1 MKIKGKMLLLIS
13 LLSIVNF
20 LLYTFISNK
29 IIGFIVSL
37 VLSIIVTLILIGKT
51 IKNMDKIKEILMNLS
66 GNTSDLSI
74 KLDIN
79 SNDEIGEIAKY
90 INIFLEDLEQ
100 VIAQIN
106 QTSKKVADSS
116 LYLSENLKDILNNNN
131 NENHMQAIKEKMEYI
146 AENVNKQT
154 AFSEEAASATTE
166 ISQSINSIHEK
177 AENTKHLAVDT
188 SKLAKESEKNII
200 KNLQELQNIEESV
213 QNIENK
219 TEILEKSSQQIF
231 NIVEMINKIT
241 EQTNLL
247 ALNAAIEA
255 ARAGE
260 AGKGFSVVAEEV
272 RKLANNSSEATQ
284 EIEKVVKSIQGE
296 VNELVNL
303 TKVSYKQ
310 VQSGR
315 KTTEITNTKI
325 LDIIEKI
332 QITSEEIE
340 DISISIKE
348 QKHAVE
354 EINLAMDE
362 ISNRSVDISNLT
374 NDQLEANTFITDLV
388 KDTTQYSA
396 KLTEVADALKNVSSG
411 FKINK
416 DIKIKRKKAVEWTS
430 DYSVS
435 VELMDQEHIKLFDL
449 INELND
455 AMINGQSSD
464 KIESILDGL
473 IDYTEY
479 HFGDEEKLM
488 KKINYSGLDEQIKAH
503 RTFVNKM
510 KEFKKDMQSGEL
522 LLSVKIINFLKDW
535 LILHILNIDK
545 KYSEYMNKNGIK

>member
-1 MKIKGKMLLLIS
+1 MKIKGKMLLLITF
-13 LLSIVNF
+13 LSIINF
-20 LLYTFISNK
+20 LLYSFISSK
-29 IIGFIVSL
+29 IIGFILSL
-37 VLSIIVTLILIGKT
+37 ILSIIITLILIGKA
-51 IKNMDKIKEILMNLS
+51 IKNIDKIKKILKDLS
-66 GNTSDLSI
+66 GNSTNLTI
-74 KLDIN
+74 KLDVN
-79 SNDEIGEIAKY
+79 SNDEIGEVANY
-90 INIFLEDLEQ
+90 INTFLEDLEQ
-100 VIAQIN
+100 IIAQIN
-106 QTSKKVADSS
+106 QTSQKVADSS
-116 LYLSENLKDILNNNN
+116 IHLSKNLQNILSN
-131 NENHMQAIKEKMEYI
+131 NENDNHMQGLKEKMEYI

-177 AENTKHLAVDT
+177 AENTKHLAIDT
-188 SKLAKESEKNII
+188 SKLAKDSEKNIMR
-200 KNLQELQNIEESV
+200 NLQELENIEVSV

-219 TEILEKSSQQIF
+219 TEILEKSSQKIF

-284 EIEKVVKSIQGE
+284 EIEKVVKSIQLE
-296 VNELVNL
+296 VKELVEL
-303 TKVSYKQ
+303 TKISYKQ

-315 KTTEITNTKI
+315 KTTEITNSKI

-332 QITSEEIE
+332 QITSQEIE
-340 DISISIKE
+340 DISTSIRE
-348 QKHAVE
+348 QKQAVE

-362 ISNRSVDISNLT
+362 ISNRSVEVSNLS
-374 NDQLEANTFITDLV
+374 NDQLQANESITNIIHEA
-388 KDTTQYSA
+388 TQYSA
-396 KLTEVADALKNVSSG
+396 KLTEVSDALKNVASG
-411 FKINK
+411 FKINENV
-416 DIKIKRKKAVEWTS
+416 KIKRKKAVEWTS

-435 VELMDQEHIKLFDL
+435 VELMDQEHIRLFDL

-455 AMINGQSSD
+455 AMIDGQSSA
-464 KIESILDGL
+464 KIESILDAL

-488 KKINYSGLDEQIKAH
+488 KKINYPGLDEQIKAH
-503 RTFVNKM
+503 RIFVDKM
-510 KEFKKDMQSGEL
+510 KEFKQEMQSGEI

-545 KYSEYMNKNGIK
+545 KYSTYMNENGIK